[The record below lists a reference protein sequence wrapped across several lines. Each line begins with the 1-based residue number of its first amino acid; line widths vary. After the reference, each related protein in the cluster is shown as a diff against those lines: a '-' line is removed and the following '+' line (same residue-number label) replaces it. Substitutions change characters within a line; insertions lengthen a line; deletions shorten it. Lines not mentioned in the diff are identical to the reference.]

1 MSRRIE
7 VELTS
12 TREDG
17 TWTWRAAG
25 AKQPKG
31 ELDGGLLYSDAKVG
45 DVVRADADFL
55 IDGIVVTAVLPPRG
69 ARKEPERIEVL
80 GSPRKD
86 DQLVTTTLAPKG
98 RGDRGDR
105 RDRGDR
111 GDRPPRDRGDRRP
124 RGDGDRAPRGDGQRR
139 PRSDASDRP
148 PRSDERRARPP
159 RPAPEAKP
167 KPKRLRAGRTHRAA
181 VLAALPEEQRP
192 VAEQVLRGGIPA
204 VRQAVEKQN
213 EANKAEGKPEISP
226 APLMALAEQLVPPLR
241 TAEWHDKADAAL
253 ADVAEL
259 DLRDLRSVVVA
270 ADAGARDEE
279 TRELAERLRTALSER
294 VEAEQA
300 AWLKE
305 IAQMLDEGRAVR
317 ALRLSSRPPKAG
329 APFPPELGTRLAEAA
344 AASLTGDTGTER
356 YATVLDAL
364 AHSPIR
370 AQVTALGVPD
380 PPGDELLA
388 AVRKLASRLP
398 QIAAEFGIEA
408 PAPGAR
414 PSKGRPRPKGK
425 GRPVPPPPP
434 RSDSP
439 PNPAEPDA
447 GSPGERPPATPDAPV
462 ASLDAGDAP
471 VASLDAGD
479 APVASLDAG
488 DAPVAS
494 LDAGDAPVASLD
506 AGDAPVASLDAGDA
520 PVEPSAPESSDA
532 SADQSTEDSTE
543 S

>member
-31 ELDGGLLYSDAKVG
+31 ELDGGLLYSGAKVG

-98 RGDRGDR
+98 RGDR

-111 GDRPPRDRGDRRP
+111 PRRDRSDQRP
-124 RGDGDRAPRGDGQRR
+124 RGEGNRGDGQRR
-139 PRSDASDRP
+139 PRNESSDRP
-148 PRSDERRARPP
+148 RRSDERRARPP

-181 VLAALPEEQRP
+181 VLAGLPEEQRP

-226 APLMALAEQLVPPLR
+226 APLLALAEQLVPSLR
-241 TAEWHDKADAAL
+241 TAEWHDKADAAM

-279 TRELAERLRTALSER
+279 TRELAERLRIALAER

-300 AWLKE
+300 AWLTE
-305 IAQMLDEGRAVR
+305 IAQMLDESRAVR

-329 APFPPELGTRLAEAA
+329 APFPPDLGSRLAEAA

-370 AQVTALGVPD
+370 AQVTAQGVPD
-380 PPGDELLA
+380 PPGDDLLA

-398 QIAAEFGIEA
+398 QIAAQFGIEA
-408 PAPGAR
+408 PPTGAR
-414 PSKGRPRPKGK
+414 SPKGRPRPKGK

-434 RSDSP
+434 RPDSASNTATSDALDADNADVAESP
-439 PNPAEPDA
+439 PGLDA
-447 GSPGERPPATPDAPV
+447 GDTPA
-462 ASLDAGDAP
+462 ASLDAGDTPA
-471 VASLDAGD
+471 ASLDAGD
-479 APVASLDAG
+479 TPAASLDAG
-488 DAPVAS
+488 DTPAAS
-494 LDAGDAPVASLD
+494 LDAGDTPAASL
-506 AGDAPVASLDAGDA
+506 
-520 PVEPSAPESSDA
+520 EPSVAEPSVDPTDS
-532 SADQSTEDSTE
+532 STED
-543 S
+543 